1 MRNVRL
7 GLRLRLALACA
18 FLSASIG
25 VLGVL
30 MSMLVVD
37 SSLQTALQFAP
48 GQLIDVTI
56 PGHVNGPTE
65 GSAVADAVRRNAAE
79 TLLLRGLLITALS
92 AVLGGVAGYAIAAR
106 ALGPVGEV
114 TAAARRIAAGAQLEE
129 RIALLGPRDELR
141 DLADTF
147 DAMLGRLERSF
158 DAQRRFVA
166 NASHELRTP
175 LSIMRTEV
183 EVTMADPGAS
193 AQELRDM
200 GDVVKAATVRAD
212 RLVEALLVL
221 AKAET
226 QIEKGL
232 EDIGPCDIAQL
243 LPAAIE
249 TVASNAR
256 AHAITIDSDTSCG
269 PVIGDEQLL
278 ERVVTNLLQNAVR
291 HNRDGGTVHVHLAT
305 ALDEVILSVSNT
317 GQQLDPN
324 MVDELFAPFRRAAD
338 RTASSGTG
346 LGLSIVRAIVLAHR
360 GTVEA
365 TARDGGGLL
374 VTVRLPRA
382 PVSVAQ

>member
-56 PGHVNGPTE
+56 PGHVQGPTE
-65 GSAVADAVRRNAAE
+65 GAAVADAVRRNAAE

-114 TAAARRIAAGAQLEE
+114 TAAARRIAAGAQLKE

-200 GDVVKAATVRAD
+200 GDVVKAATIRAD

-232 EDIGPCDIAQL
+232 EDIGPCDIRQL

-249 TVASNAR
+249 AVASNAR
-256 AHAITIDSDTSCG
+256 AHGITIDSDTSCG

-317 GQQLDPN
+317 GQQLDPS

-346 LGLSIVRAIVLAHR
+346 LGLSIVRAIVLAHL

-365 TARDGGGLL
+365 TARDDGGLL

-382 PVSVAQ
+382 PVSVAL

>member
-56 PGHVNGPTE
+56 PGHVEGPTE
-65 GSAVADAVRRNAAE
+65 GAAVADAVRRNAAE

-114 TAAARRIAAGAQLEE
+114 TAAARRIAAGAQLKE

-183 EVTMADPGAS
+183 EVTMADPAAS

-200 GDVVKAATVRAD
+200 GDVVMAATVRAD

-232 EDIGPCDIAQL
+232 EDIGPCDLRDL
-243 LPAAIE
+243 LPGAIKAVAA
-249 TVASNAR
+249 NAR
-256 AHAITIDSDTSCG
+256 AHEITIESDTSSG

-291 HNRDGGTVHVHLAT
+291 HNRDGGTVNVHLDT
-305 ALDEVILSVSNT
+305 AMEEVILSVSNT
-317 GQQLDPN
+317 GQQLDPG

-346 LGLSIVRAIVLAHR
+346 LGLSIVRAIVLAHL

-374 VTVRLPRA
+374 VTVRLPQA

>member
-1 MRNVRL
+1 
-7 GLRLRLALACA
+7 
-18 FLSASIG
+18 
-25 VLGVL
+25 

-56 PGHVNGPTE
+56 PGHIEGLSE
-65 GSAVADAVRRNAAE
+65 GSAVANAVRRNAAE

-114 TAAARRIAAGAQLEE
+114 TAAARRIAAGAQLKE

-183 EVTMADPGAS
+183 EVTMADQDAS
-193 AQELRDM
+193 QSELREM
-200 GDVVKAATVRAD
+200 GTVVMDATVRAN

-232 EDIGPCDIAQL
+232 EDIGPCDIREL
-243 LPAAIE
+243 VPAAIQAV
-249 TVASNAR
+249 TANAQ
-256 AHAITIDSDTSCG
+256 AHGITIESDTDPG

-278 ERVVTNLLQNAVR
+278 DRVITNLLQNSVR
-291 HNRDGGTVHVHLAT
+291 HNCDNGTVNVSLKSSSE
-305 ALDEVILSVSNT
+305 EVDLVVSNT
-317 GQQLDPN
+317 GQQLDPGI
-324 MVDELFAPFRRAAD
+324 VEELFAPFRRAAD

-346 LGLSIVRAIVLAHR
+346 LGLSIVRAIVLAHL

-365 TARDGGGLL
+365 TAREGGGMI

-382 PVSVAQ
+382 PVASVQEH